1 LQLAMVA
8 AILDEKVPDEDLR
21 KLLNVLLD
29 VCGEIAKEFR
39 RSLVTKAGTSNSFGD
54 EQLSVDL
61 IADRLLFE
69 RLEKSGLVVAAS
81 SEEVPE
87 LKPLNGSRFVVNFDP
102 LDGSSIIDVN
112 WAVGTIVGIFDKSAL
127 NEDGQLTGATG
138 RQQVASLMA
147 TYGPR
152 LTVLVTLSDG
162 VYELME
168 MDGEWTVTAPR
179 IEIGEKAKIFAPANM
194 RAAQSL
200 PGYKA
205 QIEDWMTRKLTLRYT
220 GGLVPDTAQIFI
232 KKHGV
237 FANPVC
243 KDAPA
248 KLRLLYEVAPIALL
262 VEMAGG
268 ASSSGSGSALD
279 VAIKDMDQREAFCV
293 GSKLDVQGFPA
304 MMGL

>member
-1 LQLAMVA
+1 MGV
-8 AILDEKVPDEDLR
+8 AILEEKVADAELR

-87 LKPLNGSRFVVNFDP
+87 LRPLNGSRFVVNFDP
-102 LDGSSIIDVN
+102 LD
-112 WAVGTIVGIFDKSAL
+112 GIFDKSAL

-248 KLRLLYEVAPIALL
+248 KLRLVFEVAPIALL
-262 VEMAGG
+262 VEGAGG
-268 ASSSGSGSALD
+268 ASSSGNG
-279 VAIKDMDQREAFCV
+279 
-293 GSKLDVQGFPA
+293 
-304 MMGL
+304 

>member
-1 LQLAMVA
+1 M
-8 AILDEKVPDEDLR
+8 
-21 KLLNVLLD
+21 
-29 VCGEIAKEFR
+29 G
-39 RSLVTKAGTSNSFGD
+39 
-54 EQLSVDL
+54 
-61 IADRLLFE
+61 
-69 RLEKSGLVVAAS
+69 
-81 SEEVPE
+81 
-87 LKPLNGSRFVVNFDP
+87 
-102 LDGSSIIDVN
+102 
-112 WAVGTIVGIFDKSAL
+112 VGTIVGIFDKSAL